1 MKKILLSMIML
12 CTAMSAWSYKEETV
26 TLSFS
31 DHDASWK
38 TTDNGSG
45 IYVQATPYNNEETN
59 NWWNVVG
66 DYVLNLYAPQGYVVT
81 GVKFAFISSET
92 ADNYC
97 CIDQCDFLS
106 FDSANET
113 WVQKGGNFE
122 YLETMTFKAY
132 KQTFVESVTV
142 TYHKHNLTHNKAVAA
157 TCVETG
163 KKETWTCSDCKRTYF
178 DNECTFEVPNE
189 NMLIQDIDPTNH
201 PEALEEHAGVEP
213 TCTTAGNMHYW
224 HCSHCNKDFGN
235 EGGTGE
241 AITDVTIPAINHKN
255 KKSTEAVAPTTET
268 TGNVAYWYCP
278 DCKKHFGDEGCTK
291 ELTEW
296 ILEKLMNMMHLDF
309 AGTSVPIEAE
319 HYLNTTKLNFTD
331 GGDIILTVNGKSVAY
346 DKGMIDKF
354 TLSNGTPTAQISAN
368 EDPENTG
375 TYYSTFYSSLESYAV
390 PEGFTAYRGEISS
403 DGTKLTLTSVGD
415 DVMTRGEGYILKGTA
430 SSGNM
435 NVTANAG
442 SSSDNVLQGTD
453 VAIASLGAN
462 DYALSHGSNGVGF
475 YLWSG
480 KNIGANKAY
489 LELPASSVKA
499 FTFEF
504 EEATGIHNSQFI
516 IHNSEN
522 DEMYNLNGVRV
533 DENYKGIVIKN
544 GKKVYQR

>member
-1 MKKILLSMIML
+1 
-12 CTAMSAWSYKEETV
+12 
-26 TLSFS
+26 
-31 DHDASWK
+31 
-38 TTDNGSG
+38 
-45 IYVQATPYNNEETN
+45 
-59 NWWNVVG
+59 
-66 DYVLNLYAPQGYVVT
+66 
-81 GVKFAFISSET
+81 
-92 ADNYC
+92 
-97 CIDQCDFLS
+97 
-106 FDSANET
+106 
-113 WVQKGGNFE
+113 
-122 YLETMTFKAY
+122 MTFKAY

-163 KKETWTCSDCKRTYF
+163 KMETWTCSDCKRTYF

-241 AITDVTIPAINHKN
+241 AINDVTIPATNHKN

-278 DCKKHFGDEGCTK
+278 DCDKHFGDEGCTK

-346 DKGMIDKF
+346 DKGMIDLVKF
-354 TLSNGTPTAQISAN
+354 SNGTPTAQISAN
-368 EDPENTG
+368 EDPDNKG

-390 PEGFTAYRGEISS
+390 PEGFTAYRGEINS
-403 DGTKLTLTSVGD
+403 DGTKLTLISVGD
-415 DVMTRGEGYILKGTA
+415 GVMTRGEGYILKGTA

-435 NVTANAG
+435 NVTENAG
-442 SSSDNVLQGTD
+442 SSSDNKLQGTD

-522 DEMYNLNGVRV
+522 DAMYNLNGVRV